1 MVRYITIFLLITEE
15 ESMESTGSG
24 KKLSDLIKKA
34 IDDGEITTK
43 EYDEILAQANADM
56 QIDPEEKALLNQL
69 QTLIDDKTVK
79 RVK

>member
-1 MVRYITIFLLITEE
+1 
-15 ESMESTGSG
+15 MESTGSG
-24 KKLSDLIKKA
+24 KKLADLIKKA

-56 QIDPEEKALLNQL
+56 QIDPEEKALLQQL